1 MHPSL
6 PLLLPLIPSLALAI
20 VIPPSWPASNNNNS
34 PAARSPSPEP
44 EPALRIPLK
53 HLTSRQHHPD
63 LEVRQAWL
71 KDQGRGM
78 RRKYAKHLDEDAQE
92 LLRRDQD
99 EVELEKRELYKR
111 ATGNVS

>member
-20 VIPPSWPASNNNNS
+20 VIPPSWPVSNNT
-34 PAARSPSPEP
+34 PGARSPSPSP

-71 KDQGRGM
+71 KDQARGM
-78 RRKYAKHLDEDAQE
+78 RRKYARHLDADGQE

-99 EVELEKRELYKR
+99 EVELEKRELHKR

>member
-1 MHPSL
+1 
-6 PLLLPLIPSLALAI
+6 
-20 VIPPSWPASNNNNS
+20 
-34 PAARSPSPEP
+34 
-44 EPALRIPLK
+44 
-53 HLTSRQHHPD
+53 
-63 LEVRQAWL
+63 
-71 KDQGRGM
+71 M